1 MVTCSPMYKA
11 DELEHELRD
20 AGVGTIL
27 LEDPFFPVLSA
38 IAREVVP
45 GNVIVTSF
53 ADFLPDKPAIALHE
67 TMSAEKKRINGTI
80 DFKSLLDETDPDLP
94 EVDIDFEKDL
104 ALLQYTA
111 GTTGLPKGAMLTH
124 KNLATHGM
132 LVRHYYEY
140 AENDIHLVILPIFH
154 VTGLDIAMNPALAM
168 GSTLIMFARFDLL
181 AMLDVI
187 PRYKVT
193 HCVTITPVNVAIV
206 SVPGVEK
213 IDFSSL
219 QLVLSGGAPVP
230 LEVHEKWKT
239 VTGTSI
245 VEGYGLSECTGG
257 ICGNNRQHF
266 SPGTVGAPVY
276 FHDLKLVDPETEKP
290 AGDGEKGE
298 LWIKGPCVMK
308 GYWNAPEQTRMVIT
322 EDGWLK
328 TGDIATIDDNGWVRI
343 VGRSKEMIKVS
354 GYSVFLAEIDA
365 VLFQHP
371 AIVEAVTV
379 GVPHEYRGE
388 EPKSYVV
395 LASEFKEKISEAEII
410 EFCKEKMA
418 AYKYPRHIE
427 FVENLPKSGA
437 GKILRRVLAE
447 KATAENIQ

>member
-1 MVTCSPMYKA
+1 M
-11 DELEHELRD
+11 
-20 AGVGTIL
+20 
-27 LEDPFFPVLSA
+27 
-38 IAREVVP
+38 
-45 GNVIVTSF
+45 
-53 ADFLPDKPAIALHE
+53 
-67 TMSAEKKRINGTI
+67 
-80 DFKSLLDETDPDLP
+80 
-94 EVDIDFEKDL
+94 
-104 ALLQYTA
+104 
-111 GTTGLPKGAMLTH
+111 
-124 KNLATHGM
+124 
-132 LVRHYYEY
+132 
-140 AENDIHLVILPIFH
+140 
-154 VTGLDIAMNPALAM
+154 
-168 GSTLIMFARFDLL
+168 
-181 AMLDVI
+181 
-187 PRYKVT
+187 
-193 HCVTITPVNVAIV
+193 
-206 SVPGVEK
+206 
-213 IDFSSL
+213 
-219 QLVLSGGAPVP
+219 
-230 LEVHEKWKT
+230 
-239 VTGTSI
+239 
-245 VEGYGLSECTGG
+245 EGYGLSECTGG
-257 ICGNNRQHF
+257 ICGNNRQKF

-371 AIVEAVTV
+371 AIIEAVTV

-437 GKILRRVLAE
+437 GKILRRVLTE
-447 KATAENIQ
+447 KAAAGNIQ